1 LTATRPASRLDVST
15 RLGTDDV
22 AAVIDLLD
30 AVTDADGVHP
40 LSEHVM
46 LHLSYG
52 GDTDARHLLASQDGR
67 LVGYG
72 HIDVTDTVEGSAA
85 ELAVHP
91 DARRRGIGRMIVARM
106 IDETPDGRLRLW
118 AHGQH
123 PGAAALARDLGF
135 HRERVLW
142 QMRRSLFTSLPAPE
156 LPEGIRLRTFVPG
169 QDEQA
174 WTEVNNRAFADHPDQ
189 GHWSIEEIRTREQEP
204 WFDPQGFLLAERVSI
219 ERSEERSEL
228 DSQRV
233 SIERSEERSEL
244 DSQRVSIERS
254 EERSELD
261 SQRESGELVGFHW
274 TKVHGGKNTDNGHVH
289 EPIGEVYV
297 VGVDPAAQGTGLGPA
312 LTLAGLR
319 HLRSRG
325 LSQAMLYVDESN
337 TRAIALY
344 ERLGFARWDTDVC
357 FVRS

>member
-15 RLGTDDV
+15 RLDTDDV

-46 LHLSYG
+46 LHLRYG

-142 QMRRSLFTSLPAPE
+142 QMRRSLFTSLPVPE

-204 WFDPQGFLLAERVSI
+204 WFDPQGFLLAE
-219 ERSEERSEL
+219 
-228 DSQRV
+228 
-233 SIERSEERSEL
+233 
-244 DSQRVSIERS
+244 RVSIERS

>member
-1 LTATRPASRLDVST
+1 MTSTRPAPQLDVSA
-15 RLGTDDV
+15 RLDPDDI
-22 AAVIDLLD
+22 AAVLELLD
-30 AVTDADGVHP
+30 AVTDADGVRP

-46 LHLSYG
+46 LHLRYG
-52 GDTDARHLLASQDGR
+52 GDADARHLLASDDDR

-91 DARRRGIGRMIVARM
+91 EARRHGIGRMIVTRM
-106 IDETPDGRLRLW
+106 IEETPDGRLRLW

-123 PGAAALARDLGF
+123 PAAAALAHDLGF
-135 HRERVLW
+135 QRERVLW

-156 LPEGIRLRTFVPG
+156 LPDGIRLRTFVPG

-189 GHWSIEEIRTREQEP
+189 GHWGIEEIRTREREP
-204 WFDPQGFLLAERVSI
+204 WFDPAGFILAERA
-219 ERSEERSEL
+219 
-228 DSQRV
+228 
-233 SIERSEERSEL
+233 
-244 DSQRVSIERS
+244 
-254 EERSELD
+254 
-261 SQRESGELVGFHW
+261 SGELIGFHW
-274 TKVHGGKNTDNGHVH
+274 TKVHGGKNTDHGHVH

-297 VGVDPAAQGTGLGPA
+297 VGVDPSAQGLGLGPA

-319 HLRSRG
+319 HLRSTG

-344 ERLGFARWDTDVC
+344 ERLGFTRWDTDVC
-357 FVRS
+357 FVKS